1 MNDYINYGWAA
12 IGLIIALFGMGIWKK
27 RFKGIVKKIDTSG
40 FSNAEGFCEFFGK
53 SVIFL
58 GVVTLASSVICY
70 RSPSYLPVALS
81 LNGLTVIYFVL
92 ESFHLKKQY
101 A

>member
-1 MNDYINYGWAA
+1 MNDYLNYAWAA
-12 IGLIIALFGMGIWKK
+12 IGLIIALFGVGIWKK
-27 RFKGIVKKIDTSG
+27 RFKGIVAKINASG
-40 FSNAEGFCEFFGK
+40 YSNADGFCEFFGK
-53 SVIFL
+53 SVVFL

-70 RSPSYLPVALS
+70 RSPSYLSVAIS
-81 LNGLTVIYFVL
+81 LNILTVIYFVL

>member
-1 MNDYINYGWAA
+1 MSVYVNYAWAA
-12 IGLIIALFGMGIWKK
+12 IGLAVALFGMGIWKM
-27 RFKGIVKKIDTSG
+27 RLKGVVEKINSSG
-40 FSNAEGFCEFFGK
+40 FSNADGFCEFFGK

-58 GVVTLASSVICY
+58 GVVTLASAVICY
-70 RSPSYLPVALS
+70 KSPSYLSVSVS
-81 LNGLTVIYFVL
+81 LNVLTVIYFVL